1 MAGDTR
7 STVALLASLLL
18 LSSLPFIS
26 SADTTDVVFE
36 VEETSSPLNEWYVAG
51 DTVEL
56 TAMFTNSG
64 RIDHDCQRPS
74 CGVVLQ
80 VSNATGLSSLMIPLH
95 VEARLKASDLAES
108 ETHSFDVLH
117 GTST

>member
-7 STVALLASLLL
+7 STVVLLASLLL

-26 SADTTDVVFE
+26 SAETTNVVFE
-36 VEETSSPLNEWYVAG
+36 VEEISSPLNEWYVAG

-64 RIDHDCQRPS
+64 ASTTIANDPS

-80 VSNATGLSSLMIPLH
+80 VLNATGTLRSLRHI
-95 VEARLKASDLAES
+95 
-108 ETHSFDVLH
+108 
-117 GTST
+117 

>member
-7 STVALLASLLL
+7 STVVLLASLLL

-26 SADTTDVVFE
+26 SAETTNVVFE
-36 VEETSSPLNEWYVAG
+36 VEEISSPLNEWYVAG

-56 TAMFTNSG
+56 TAMFTNIGASTT
-64 RIDHDCQRPS
+64 IANDPS

-80 VSNATGLSSLMIPLH
+80 VLNATGTLRSLRHI
-95 VEARLKASDLAES
+95 
-108 ETHSFDVLH
+108 
-117 GTST
+117 